1 MTASASA
8 RKKPADP
15 EGDGT
20 PQLVALRSVP
30 DRETERVPLFT
41 IDDTPYYIA
50 KSVPANK
57 ALRYMHIGRTQGLE
71 AQIDFMLGVLLGEEG
86 YEALMGFDDL
96 TEANLLDVIKA
107 CQKVMTGAVEAPKGK
122 SKSG

>member
-1 MTASASA
+1 MTANATA
-8 RKKPADP
+8 RKKDP
-15 EGDGT
+15 EGDGA
-20 PQLVALRSVP
+20 PQLVALRSVQ
-30 DRETERVPLFT
+30 DRDIERVPLFT

-50 KSVPANK
+50 TSVPANK
-57 ALRYMHIGRTQGLE
+57 ALRYMHIGRVQGLE
-71 AQIDFMLGVLLGEEG
+71 AQIDYMLGVLLGEEG

>member
-1 MTASASA
+1 MTATAAA
-8 RKKPADP
+8 RKKTADP
-15 EGDGT
+15 EGDGA

-30 DRETERVPLFT
+30 DRDIERVPLFT

-57 ALRYMHIGRTQGLE
+57 ALRYMHIGRIQGTE
-71 AQIDFMLGVLLGEEG
+71 AQVDYMLGVLLGQEG

-96 TEANLLDVIKA
+96 TTDNLTDVIKA

>member
-1 MTASASA
+1 MTANAAA
-8 RKKPADP
+8 RRKDP
-15 EGDGT
+15 EDGA
-20 PQLVALRSVP
+20 PQLVSLKSVP
-30 DRETERVPLFT
+30 DRQEERVFLFE
-41 IDDTPYYIA
+41 IDDKKYSIA
-50 KSVPANK
+50 KSVPSNK
-57 ALRYMHIGRTQGLE
+57 ALRYMHIGRIQGLE
-71 AQIDFMLGVLLGEEG
+71 AQIDYMLGVLLGEEG

>member
-1 MTASASA
+1 MTATASA
-8 RKKPADP
+8 RKKTAGT
-15 EGDGT
+15 EGEDA

-30 DRETERVPLFT
+30 DRDVERVPLFT

-57 ALRYMHIGRTQGLE
+57 ALRYMHIGRKQGLE
-71 AQIDFMLGVLLGEEG
+71 AQIDYMLGVLLGEEG

-96 TEANLLDVIKA
+96 TEVNLLDVIKA
-107 CQKVMTGAVEAPKGK
+107 CQKVMTGAVEAPKGT
-122 SKSG
+122 SKNG